1 MPTTASIHSLDHLVL
16 WGAFGLS
23 VAFGAIVQRTRFCT
37 MGAVSDIVNMGA
49 WTRMRMW
56 VLAIAVA
63 TLGFNLLAAAGL
75 IDTTQTIYTTPRV
88 LWLSALVGGVMF
100 GFGMVLASGCGS
112 KTLVRIGE
120 GNLKSVVVFLA
131 LSVFAYITLRG
142 LTAEWRVHWL
152 DVVNVD
158 LSGAQD
164 LPAIAARATGTALA
178 DWQLALGIAVALLL
192 GGWAL
197 ASREFRT
204 ANNLLAGFGL
214 GGVIVAVWYLS
225 GHIGFVAEDP
235 HTLQAAYVGTQNNKM
250 ESLSFV
256 APLAYTLFW
265 FMLYSDASNVLT
277 IGIVS
282 VFGVVAG
289 SAAMA
294 LLTRQFRWE
303 GFRGVEDTANHLVG
317 GALMGV
323 GGVTALGC
331 TIGQGMS
338 GVSTLSITSWIA
350 FLSIVAG
357 AVLGVK
363 YQAWRVERSV

>member
-1 MPTTASIHSLDHLVL
+1 MSSPSIATVHAVVL
-16 WGAFGLS
+16 WSSFALS
-23 VAFGAIVQRTRFCT
+23 ALFGAITQRTRFCT
-37 MGAVSDIVNMGA
+37 MGSVSDIVNMGS
-49 WTRMRMW
+49 WNRMRMW
-56 VLAIAVA
+56 VLAIATA
-63 TLGFNLLAAAGL
+63 TVGFNLLAASGQ
-75 IDTTQTIYTTPRV
+75 IDAQQTIYTTSRV
-88 LWLSALVGGVMF
+88 LWLSALVGGLMF

-120 GNLKSVVVFLA
+120 GNLKSVVVFVMIA
-131 LSVFAYITLRG
+131 VFAYITLRG
-142 LTAEWRVHWL
+142 ITAEVRVHVL
-152 DVVNVD
+152 DRVSVQ
-158 LSGAQD
+158 LSTSQD
-164 LPAIAARATGTALA
+164 LPSIVSHLTGWPLPRLQAVFG
-178 DWQLALGIAVALLL
+178 LALGLAL

-197 ASREFRT
+197 SAREFRT

-214 GGVIVAVWYLS
+214 GAVVVAVWFVSGKIGYL
-225 GHIGFVAEDP
+225 AEDP
-235 HTLQAAYVGTQNNKM
+235 QTLQAAYIGSQNNKM
-250 ESLSFV
+250 EALSFV

-265 FMLYSDASNVLT
+265 FMMYSDASNVLT

-282 VFGVVAG
+282 VFGVIAG

-294 LLTRQFRWE
+294 LLGGQFRWE
-303 GFRGVEDTANHLVG
+303 GFRGVEDTANHLIG

-350 FLSIVAG
+350 FLSIVFG

-363 YQAWRVERSV
+363 YQAWRVERTC

>member
-1 MPTTASIHSLDHLVL
+1 MSSSSIAALHATVL
-16 WGAFGLS
+16 WATFALS
-23 VAFGAIVQRTRFCT
+23 VAFGAITQRTRFCT
-37 MGAVSDIVNMGA
+37 MGSVSDIVNMGS

-56 VLAIAVA
+56 VLAIATA
-63 TLGFNLLAAAGL
+63 TLGFNLLAAMGL
-75 IDTTQTIYTTPRV
+75 IDAAQTIYTTPRV
-88 LWLSALVGGVMF
+88 LWLSALVGGLMF

-120 GNLKSVVVFLA
+120 GNLKAVVVFLMIA
-131 LSVFAYITLRG
+131 VFAYITLRG
-142 LTAEWRVHWL
+142 ITAEVRVHVL
-152 DVVNVD
+152 DKISLQ
-158 LSGAQD
+158 LSTPQD
-164 LPAIAARATGTALA
+164 LPAIFSHLTGLPLPRLQATFG
-178 DWQLALGIAVALLL
+178 LGVSLLL

-197 ASREFRT
+197 SAREFRT

-214 GGVIVAVWYLS
+214 GAIIVGVWFVS
-225 GHIGFVAEDP
+225 GKLGFLAEDP
-235 HTLQAAYVGTQNNKM
+235 QTLQAAYLGTQNNKM

-265 FMLYSDASNVLT
+265 FMMYSDASNVLT
-277 IGIVS
+277 LGIVS
-282 VFGVVAG
+282 VFGVIAG

-294 LLTRQFRWE
+294 LLGRQFRWE
-303 GFRGVEDTANHLVG
+303 GFHGVGDTANHLVG

-350 FLSIVAG
+350 FLSIVGG

-363 YQAWRVERSV
+363 YQAWRVERMS

>member
-1 MPTTASIHSLDHLVL
+1 MSSPSIATVHAVVL
-16 WGAFGLS
+16 WSTFALS
-23 VAFGAIVQRTRFCT
+23 ALFGAITQRTRFCT
-37 MGAVSDIVNMGA
+37 MGSVSDIVNMGS

-56 VLAIAVA
+56 VLAIATA
-63 TLGFNLLAAAGL
+63 TVGFNLLAAGGQ
-75 IDTTQTIYTTPRV
+75 IDAQQTIYTTSRV
-88 LWLSALVGGVMF
+88 LWLSAIVGGLMF

-120 GNLKSVVVFLA
+120 GNLKAVVVFMMIA
-131 LSVFAYITLRG
+131 VFAYITLRG
-142 LTAEWRVHWL
+142 ITAEVRVYVL
-152 DVVNVD
+152 DRVSVQ
-158 LSGAQD
+158 LATPQD
-164 LPAIAARATGTALA
+164 LPSIVSHFTGLPLPRLQAVFGLA
-178 DWQLALGIAVALLL
+178 VGLAL

-197 ASREFRT
+197 SSREFRT

-214 GGVIVAVWYLS
+214 GAVIVAVWYVS
-225 GHIGFVAEDP
+225 GKIGYLAEDP
-235 HTLQAAYVGTQNNKM
+235 QTLQAAYIGTQNNKM

-265 FMLYSDASNVLT
+265 FMMYSDASNVLT

-282 VFGVVAG
+282 VFGVIAG

-294 LLTRQFRWE
+294 LLSRQFRWE

-350 FLSIVAG
+350 FLSIVLG

-363 YQAWRVERSV
+363 YQAWRVERMR

>member
-1 MPTTASIHSLDHLVL
+1 MQLPSVHAINTTVL
-16 WGAFGLS
+16 WGGFALS
-23 VAFGAIVQRTRFCT
+23 WVFGAIAQRTRFCS
-37 MGAVSDIVNMGA
+37 MGAVSDIVNMGS

-63 TLGFNLLAAAGL
+63 TLGFNLLAATGQ
-75 IDTTQTIYTTPRV
+75 IDSSQTIYTTPRV
-88 LWLSALVGGVMF
+88 LWLSALVGGLMF
-100 GFGMVLASGCGS
+100 GFGMVMASGCGN

-120 GNLKSVVVFLA
+120 GNLKAVVVFLT
-131 LSVFAYITLRG
+131 LGIFAYITLRG
-142 LTAEWRVHWL
+142 LTAVWRVHWF
-152 DVVNVD
+152 DAVGID
-158 LSGAQD
+158 LSAPQD
-164 LPAIAARATGTALA
+164 LPALLAHWTGTSLA
-178 DWQLALGIAVALLL
+178 RWQLGLGIGVSLLL

-197 ASREFRT
+197 RDPEFRT

-214 GGVIVAVWYLS
+214 GAVIVGVWYLS
-225 GHIGFVAEDP
+225 GKIGYLAEDP
-235 HTLQAAYVGTQNNKM
+235 NTLQAAFVGTQNNRM

-277 IGIVS
+277 LGIVS
-282 VFGVVAG
+282 VFGVIAG
-289 SAAMA
+289 SATMA
-294 LLTRQFRWE
+294 LVTRQFRWE
-303 GFRGVEDTANHLVG
+303 GFRGAEDTGNHLIG
-317 GALMGV
+317 GAFMGV

-357 AVLGVK
+357 GVLGVK
-363 YQAWRVERSV
+363 YQAWRVERTL

>member
-1 MPTTASIHSLDHLVL
+1 MSSVSIPAIHATVL
-16 WGAFGLS
+16 WSGFALS
-23 VAFGAIVQRTRFCT
+23 VVFGAIMQRTRFCT
-37 MGAVSDIVNMGA
+37 MGSVSDIVNMGS

-56 VLAIAVA
+56 VLAIA
-63 TLGFNLLAAAGL
+63 TSTIGFNLLAASGQ
-75 IDTTQTIYTTPRV
+75 IDAAQTIYTTSRV
-88 LWLSALVGGVMF
+88 LWLSALVGGVLF

-120 GNLKSVVVFLA
+120 GNLKAVVVFVMIA
-131 LSVFAYITLRG
+131 VFAYITLRG
-142 LTAEWRVHWL
+142 ITAEVRVHFL
-152 DVVNVD
+152 DKVSMQ
-158 LSGAQD
+158 LSGPQD
-164 LPAIAARATGTALA
+164 LPALFA
-178 DWQLALGIAVALLL
+178 QLTDLPLSTLQLVFGLGVGVLL

-197 ASREFRT
+197 AAREFRT

-214 GGVIVAVWYLS
+214 GAVIVGIWFIS
-225 GHIGFVAEDP
+225 GKLGFLAEDP
-235 HTLQAAYVGTQNNKM
+235 QTLQAAYIGTQNNKM

-265 FMLYSDASNVLT
+265 FMMYSDASNVLT
-277 IGIVS
+277 LGIVS
-282 VFGVVAG
+282 VFGVIAG

-294 LLTRQFRWE
+294 LLSRQFRWE
-303 GFRGVEDTANHLVG
+303 GFRGAEDTANHLVG

-350 FLSIVAG
+350 FLSIVGG

-363 YQAWRVERSV
+363 YQAWRVERMS

>member
-1 MPTTASIHSLDHLVL
+1 MSSSSIAALHATVL
-16 WGAFGLS
+16 WATFVLS
-23 VAFGAIVQRTRFCT
+23 MAFGAITQRTRFCT
-37 MGAVSDIVNMGA
+37 MGSVSDIVNMGS

-56 VLAIAVA
+56 VLAIATA
-63 TLGFNLLAAAGL
+63 TLGFNLLAALGL
-75 IDTTQTIYTTPRV
+75 IDSAQTIYTTPRV
-88 LWLSALVGGVMF
+88 LWLSALVGGLMF

-120 GNLKSVVVFLA
+120 GNLKSVVVFLMIA
-131 LSVFAYITLRG
+131 VFAYITLRG
-142 LTAEWRVHWL
+142 ITAEVRVHVFDKISL
-152 DVVNVD
+152 Q
-158 LSGAQD
+158 LSTPQD
-164 LPAIAARATGTALA
+164 LPAIFAHLTGQPLPRLQAAFG
-178 DWQLALGIAVALLL
+178 LGVGLLL

-197 ASREFRT
+197 SAREFRT

-214 GGVIVAVWYLS
+214 GAIIVAVWFVS
-225 GHIGFVAEDP
+225 GKLGFLAEDP
-235 HTLQAAYVGTQNNKM
+235 QTLQAAYLGTQNNKM

-265 FMLYSDASNVLT
+265 FMMYSDASNVLT
-277 IGIVS
+277 LGIVS
-282 VFGVVAG
+282 VFGVIAG

-294 LLTRQFRWE
+294 LLGRQFRWE
-303 GFRGVEDTANHLVG
+303 GFHGAEDTANHLVG

-338 GVSTLSITSWIA
+338 GVSTLSITSWLA
-350 FLSIVAG
+350 FLSIVGG

-363 YQAWRVERSV
+363 YQAWRVERMS

>member
-1 MPTTASIHSLDHLVL
+1 MSSPSLATIHATVL
-16 WGAFGLS
+16 WGAFALS
-23 VAFGAIVQRTRFCT
+23 VVFGAIMQRTRFCT
-37 MGAVSDIVNMGA
+37 MGSVSDIVNMGS

-56 VLAIAVA
+56 ILAIATA
-63 TLGFNLLAAAGL
+63 TIGFNLLAAGGQ
-75 IDTTQTIYTTPRV
+75 IDAAQTIYTTSRV
-88 LWLSALVGGVMF
+88 LWLSALVGGLMF

-120 GNLKSVVVFLA
+120 GNLKAVVVFVMIA
-131 LSVFAYITLRG
+131 VFAYITLRG
-142 LTAEWRVHWL
+142 ITAEVRVHFIDKVSL
-152 DVVNVD
+152 Q
-158 LSGAQD
+158 LSGPQD
-164 LPAIAARATGTALA
+164 LPAIFAHLTGLPLPSLQA
-178 DWQLALGIAVALLL
+178 ALGLGVGLLL

-197 ASREFRT
+197 SAREFRT

-214 GGVIVAVWYLS
+214 GAVIVGVWFLS
-225 GHIGFVAEDP
+225 GKLGYLAEDP
-235 HTLQAAYVGTQNNKM
+235 QTLQAAYIGTQNNKM

-265 FMLYSDASNVLT
+265 FMMYSDASNVLT
-277 IGIVS
+277 LGIVS
-282 VFGVVAG
+282 VFGVIAG
-289 SAAMA
+289 SAGMA
-294 LLTRQFRWE
+294 LLSRQFRWE
-303 GFRGVEDTANHLVG
+303 GFRGAEDTANHLVG

-350 FLSIVAG
+350 FLSIVGG

-363 YQAWRVERSV
+363 YQAWRVERMS